1 MMLRFSAFKTLSFC
15 LRDCRS
21 CANGITSSA
30 YTFGAHV
37 ETLQRII
44 ATVMLHR
51 KPKLQSMPCELMTRC
66 YHTLQSFSIKKHKVV
81 HVYSVLYSIF
91 SYFILLFGGRRTC
104 DICIIKQ
111 KIQHFFI
118 QKFYVHI
125 VFQRPSCLLLNG
137 IRIVA
142 LCLKTFD

>member
-91 SYFILLFGGRRTC
+91 SYFILLHY
-104 DICIIKQ
+104 Q
-111 KIQHFFI
+111 AEN
-118 QKFYVHI
+118 
-125 VFQRPSCLLLNG
+125 P
-137 IRIVA
+137 A
-142 LCLKTFD
+142 LFHTKVLCAHSLPASFLSAAQWHPHRSPVPQNF